1 MYTALMTTQG
11 VLSKHGELFQS
22 GFDALTKE
30 LRNLG
35 FNTLL
40 ITPYLQTQVLQVL
53 DFDLLVLQG
62 GESLG
67 DIHDR
72 DQFELKALTIAI
84 ERQIAVLAICRGMQ
98 LVNVFFGGTL
108 RKIDGHVGV
117 IHSVSGTFEG
127 LTNSFHE
134 WAIDSVGRDL
144 TVEAVSNDGAV
155 EALSN
160 NNFSIMGIMWHPE
173 RDGCSIP
180 LSVVLRKIGF
190 EI

>member
-1 MYTALMTTQG
+1 MHTALITTRG
-11 VLSKHGELFQS
+11 VMSQHGELFQS
-22 GFDALTKE
+22 SSDALTYQLK
-30 LRNLG
+30 NFG

-40 ITPYLQTQVLQVL
+40 ITPHLQTEILREL

-67 DIHDR
+67 DNKGR
-72 DQFELKALTIAI
+72 DQFELEALTIAI
-84 ERQIAVLAICRGMQ
+84 QRRIAVLAICRGMQ
-98 LVNVFFGGTL
+98 LVNVFFDGTL

-117 IHSVSGTFEG
+117 IHKVSGNFEG
-127 LTNSFHE
+127 QTNSFHE

-144 TVEAVSNDGAV
+144 IVEAVSDDGVV

-160 NNFSIMGIMWHPE
+160 NNLSIMGIMWHPE

-180 LSVVLRKIGF
+180 LSVVLREIGF
-190 EI
+190 EV